1 MFESSNLNTLA
12 IGILLLMGIAVLP
25 AALAAGLQQLVFV
38 QRARRVEGRVVSERC
53 YRMFGRTRRY
63 YRVEFELSTGQRVQL
78 RSTVT
83 SSSKTSP
90 ALGQAVPVL
99 RIERASHPPRAKI
112 ETWLELWFSSALL
125 LFIGSIGFLAV
136 ALASASSI

>member
-1 MFESSNLNTLA
+1 LSTFA
-12 IGILLLMGIAVLP
+12 IGILLLLSIAVLP
-25 AALAAGLQQLVFV
+25 AALAAVLRQLVFV

-63 YRVEFELSTGQRVQL
+63 SRVEVELSTGQRVQL

-83 SSSKTSP
+83 SSPETSP

-99 RIERASHPPRAKI
+99 LIERTGRQAKAKI
-112 ETWLELWFSSALL
+112 GTWLELWFSSALL

-136 ALASASSI
+136 ALASASSV